1 MRGRVV
7 VGLAILAGCPFLTGC
22 AGASKTAQGAGIGGA
37 IGAGTGALIGKANN
51 GKAGQGALV
60 GGLIGAG
67 VGGLIGNE
75 HDRRDKAEAEE
86 RIRQAE
92 ASPPMSVN
100 DVIQLTKDNTPE
112 DVIVSQIRS
121 TGSTFQLTTED
132 IRTLNSSG
140 VSPTVIKEM
149 QYRRPDRQPHPRYG
163 PPGPVIVQPVPG
175 PVYVMPAP
183 PPPPPVGF
191 GVGVHIRN

>member
-75 HDRRDKAEAEE
+75 HDRQDKAAMEE

-92 ASPPMSVN
+92 SSPPMGMD

-112 DVIVSQIRS
+112 DVIISQIRS

-132 IRTLNSSG
+132 VRTLNSSG
-140 VSPTVIKEM
+140 VSPSVIKEM
-149 QYRRPDRQPHPRYG
+149 QYRRPGSHPRPRYG
-163 PPGPVIVQPVPG
+163 PPPGPVIVHPVQ
-175 PVYVMPAP
+175 PVYVVPAPLP
-183 PPPPPVGF
+183 PPPGF
-191 GVGVHIRN
+191 GVGLHFRN